1 MTIVPSKW
9 TSDRSL
15 RNTKATE
22 KPKPVFSLYESS
34 AADTYSVSRSQ
45 PSYHRPE
52 LFLLGR
58 ATDLIL
64 EKAVCR
70 SRQLA
75 ARIRWL
81 IDESGG
87 SLSCSPAKECE
98 KFHVNLS
105 LVSKQFKRLYRVTMR
120 AY

>member
-1 MTIVPSKW
+1 M
-9 TSDRSL
+9 
-15 RNTKATE
+15 NATE
-22 KPKPVFSLYESS
+22 KPKPVSSLYESS
-34 AADTYSVSRSQ
+34 AADPYSVSRSQ

-58 ATDLIL
+58 ATDLIM

-75 ARIRWL
+75 ARIRRL
-81 IDESGG
+81 IDASGG

-98 KFHVNLS
+98 KFHVSLS
-105 LVSKQFKRLYRVTMR
+105 LVSKQSQKLYCLTTRGHS
-120 AY
+120 